1 MNKTSDIVDGLNEL
15 FAEYLNEAL
24 LIAYDVIQEHEV
36 NDKQDV
42 VDIWTSSVTRA
53 VWTAAQLT
61 MEGVESMPKGETSES
76 VH

>member
-53 VWTAAQLT
+53 VWTTAQLT
-61 MEGVESMPKGETSES
+61 MDGVESMPKGETSES